1 METVKKG
8 EFVALKYTGKANG
21 VLFDSNEAEN
31 VKKLHPDA
39 EARETIVVI
48 GKGMVVPGLDKA
60 LEGKEIGKRYDISL
74 SAKEGFGERR
84 REMVKT
90 IPLKVFTEKQVV
102 PYPGLTLAIDN
113 MTARIITVSG
123 ARVITDFNNPL
134 AGKTIDYSFTITRQV
149 SDEQEKIRALFEISF
164 KGIPEFETKEKI
176 TVKGL
181 EVLEMYVKAFSPL
194 FKEIIG
200 KELVFELKLPP
211 TGKHAEHDHSYEH
224 DHKHDHDHQH

>member
-90 IPLKVFTEKQVV
+90 IPLKVFTEKQVA

-149 SDEQEKIRALFEISF
+149 NDEQEKIRALFEISF
-164 KGIPEFETKEKI
+164 KGIPEFETKDKI
-176 TVKGL
+176 TVKGP

-194 FKEIIG
+194 FKETIG